1 MDISDYSSCVGLG
14 GQASAS
20 SEIEVKVP
28 KVETVPGGCL
38 HFAISLVPE
47 AHPLAEDRVATI
59 VLLSGLDLP
68 VPDSVIDKLSGQI
81 QNVYFV
87 IERGFSRTT
96 SRPKVDCEGRPQ
108 FVDLIS
114 PEVFQGSQAAL
125 VEFDQENSM
134 ITVKIH
140 RKKPPQNF
148 QSSLEK
154 LEKIQEKIEGFGKPG
169 DKKDGE
175 EKEGEEQEK
184 SKGDQKDGQEEVDD
198 ANDDLIAFCE
208 FNLWDLV
215 DIERGNNQVD
225 LLERITKTF
234 DCLTPTDAIRVL
246 SNECHSSMVNIIGR
260 SLIELKNFKKS
271 MDEAGGGKGGFLS
284 ALKSRLGTTTQGVF
298 QEQVA
303 KAQEAV
309 DAATTRAQEAI
320 DAAQSV
326 DVAKAVDL
334 AKGALL
340 DKLSDKFNELVDDPF
355 GALGDDPEDPEEENE
370 DPEEENEDP
379 EEENA
384 DQPDVDPEAVDVQD
398 KIFIAAKQFKR
409 TIASLRTL
417 VGIFVFFSLCM

>member
-1 MDISDYSSCVGLG
+1 LAARNFLEKSYPGESTFVDISDYSSCVGLG

-20 SEIEVKVP
+20 SGIEVKVP
-28 KVETVPGGCL
+28 KVERVPGGCL

-47 AHPLAEDRVATI
+47 AHPLAEVRVATI

-68 VPDSVIDKLSGQI
+68 VPDSVIDKLKGQI

-96 SRPKVDCEGRPQ
+96 SQPKVDCEGRPQ
-108 FVDLIS
+108 FADQIS
-114 PEVFQGSQAAL
+114 PEEFQARQAAL

-140 RKKPPQNF
+140 RKEPPKKK
-148 QSSLEK
+148 E
-154 LEKIQEKIEGFGKPG
+154 E
-169 DKKDGE
+169 KKDGE
-175 EKEGEEQEK
+175 DEEDKEEEGKEEEGEE
-184 SKGDQKDGQEEVDD
+184 EEVDD
-198 ANDDLIAFCE
+198 VHDDLIAFCE

-225 LLERITKTF
+225 LLERITQTF

-309 DAATTRAQEAI
+309 DAATAKAQEA
-320 DAAQSV
+320 V
-326 DVAKAVDL
+326 DV

-340 DKLSDKFNELVDDPF
+340 DKFVALVD
-355 GALGDDPEDPEEENE
+355 EPEEETDE
-370 DPEEENEDP
+370 
-379 EEENA
+379 
-384 DQPDVDPEAVDVQD
+384 DPEAVDIQN
-398 KIFIAAKQFKR
+398 KIFIAKKQFKR

-417 VGIFVFFSLCM
+417 VGIFVFSLCM

>member
-1 MDISDYSSCVGLG
+1 LAARNFLEKSYPGESTFVDISDYSSCVGLG

-28 KVETVPGGCL
+28 KVEIVPGGCL

-87 IERGFSRTT
+87 IERGFSRTI
-96 SRPKVDCEGRPQ
+96 SQPKVDCEGRPQ
-108 FVDLIS
+108 FADQIS
-114 PEVFQGSQAAL
+114 PEVFQGSQAAM

-134 ITVKIH
+134 ITVRIH
-140 RKKPPQNF
+140 RKEPPKNKAF
-148 QSSLEK
+148 EYS
-154 LEKIQEKIEGFGKPG
+154 QEKS

-175 EKEGEEQEK
+175 EEEGEEK
-184 SKGDQKDGQEEVDD
+184 EEGEEEEADD

-208 FNLWDLV
+208 FNLWDLI

-234 DCLTPTDAIRVL
+234 DCLTPTNAIRVL

-260 SLIELKNFKKS
+260 SLIALKDFKS
-271 MDEAGGGKGGFLS
+271 SPDEEKPETQEGGFMSEIKENGFLS
-284 ALKSRLGTTTQGVF
+284 AFKSKVQGVF
-298 QEQVA
+298 QEQAA
-303 KAQEAV
+303 KAQEAIL
-309 DAATTRAQEAI
+309 DAATAKAQEVV
-320 DAAQSV
+320 DA
-326 DVAKAVDL
+326 

-340 DKLSDKFNELVDDPF
+340 DKVV
-355 GALGDDPEDPEEENE
+355 ALLD
-370 DPEEENEDP
+370 DP

-384 DQPDVDPEAVDVQD
+384 DQPDVDPEAVDVQN
-398 KIFIAAKQFKR
+398 KIFIAIKQFKR

-417 VGIFVFFSLCM
+417 VGIFVFSQCM

>member
-1 MDISDYSSCVGLG
+1 VDISDYSSCVGLG

-20 SEIEVKVP
+20 TEIEVKVP
-28 KVETVPGGCL
+28 KVERVPGGCL

-68 VPDSVIDKLSGQI
+68 VPDSVVDKLSGQI

-87 IERGFSRTT
+87 IERGFGRTT

-108 FVDLIS
+108 FVDQIS

-140 RKKPPQNF
+140 RQKPKNKVF
-148 QSSLEK
+148 QYL
-154 LEKIQEKIEGFGKPG
+154 QEKSKG

-175 EKEGEEQEK
+175 EEEGVEEKE
-184 SKGDQKDGQEEVDD
+184 EEVDD
-198 ANDDLIAFCE
+198 VNDDLIAFCE

-260 SLIELKNFKKS
+260 SLIELEKHKS
-271 MDEAGGGKGGFLS
+271 SMPEMPETQETEEGGLLSAIKEGGFLS
-284 ALKSRLGTTTQGVF
+284 AFQSKVQGVF
-298 QEQVA
+298 QQQAA

-309 DAATTRAQEAI
+309 DAATAKVQEAV
-320 DAAQSV
+320 DAAKSI

-334 AKGALL
+334 AKGALE
-340 DKLSDKFNELVDDPF
+340 DKFNELVDDPF
-355 GALGDDPEDPEEENE
+355 GALGDDPEEENA
-370 DPEEENEDP
+370 
-379 EEENA
+379 EENA
-384 DQPDVDPEAVDVQD
+384 DQPDVDSEAVDVQD
-398 KIFIAAKQFKR
+398 KIFIVKKQFKR

-417 VGIFVFFSLCM
+417 VGIHVFSLCM